1 MWPSQFLWH
10 RPQCDRPSFY
20 DILNDTV
27 TVPVFMVSTLTM
39 WPSQFSYYYP
49 QWQCDFPVFMV
60 SSMTMWP
67 SQFSY
72 YYPQWQC
79 DRPSFH
85 GILSVTVLFFMVSSV
100 WPSQFLWHRLR
111 FDRQFFIESFITFI
125 SERSLLAKLNSNLHG
140 GVVVAVTYWKFVVVD
155 GVCCHLK
162 TTGARMCLTLSGQS
176 VQLSCCWCFYI
187 GLFSALEQNHCARM
201 WFYMSE

>member
-1 MWPSQFLWH
+1 MWPSQFSWY
-10 RPQCDRPSFY
+10 PQWQCD
-20 DILNDTV
+20 
-27 TVPVFMVSTLTM
+27 VPVFMVSSLTM
-39 WPSQFSYYYP
+39 WPFQFS
-49 QWQCDFPVFMV
+49 W
-60 SSMTMWP
+60 
-67 SQFSY
+67 
-72 YYPQWQC
+72 YPQWQC